1 MTHLPKRFCTADVLA
16 ISTKRHKPKQIV
28 NPSQVHE
35 TQTRRG
41 SFMSL
46 FRRCFPAII
55 VVWFVLPII
64 AAAPKAESDTTVPAS
79 SANKIRLLVLTDAN
93 KLLTVHY
100 LTKGRA
106 IRNVL
111 MTAPIG
117 GLGTMAVDAA
127 ETKHETS
134 KESKTLQNT
143 VGEFNRRPVIEAAI
157 VAGFKEHAQYF
168 EIAVPP
174 DPSVY
179 MTGTNIN
186 FSKAQADGFP
196 YLLSV
201 KEKFAG
207 EATVL
212 GALGTLS
219 AGSSL
224 EFKVVDT
231 ATGKEIGKT
240 GRNGAFSPRKQEF
253 DPATSDRNAF
263 VTDYGVAVKTECAR
277 IYGILSKQGT
287 LHAMAE
293 AHGLGNEVPDMGAVL
308 AKYQKRFD
316 YDFKLAKGWHHF
328 KGTSKYS
335 ETLSRLGAGTKCHV
349 VVTVDLTLPELGQKT
364 GDLDEYIRLFF
375 ERLQEQGYATD
386 AATPFKGLA
395 LDPAYTVFLIDR
407 PQGVGKEI
415 LAFRRLEDPFV
426 ALYDVVFEQD
436 YDGYM
441 AKYSSDFQEM
451 INESRIKIRQ

>member
-1 MTHLPKRFCTADVLA
+1 
-16 ISTKRHKPKQIV
+16 
-28 NPSQVHE
+28 
-35 TQTRRG
+35 
-41 SFMSL
+41 MSL
-46 FRRCFPAII
+46 FRRFFPAII
-55 VVWFVLPII
+55 VVCFVLPSI
-64 AAAPKAESDTTVPAS
+64 AAAPQAGSDTTVPAS
-79 SANKIRLLVLTDAN
+79 STNKIRVLVLTDAN
-93 KLLTVHY
+93 KILTVHY

-106 IRNVL
+106 IRKAL
-111 MTAPIG
+111 MSVPIG
-117 GLGTMAVDAA
+117 GVGTMAVDAA
-127 ETKHETS
+127 ESKHENS
-134 KESKTLQNT
+134 NESKTLQNT

-168 EIAVPP
+168 ELAVPP

-179 MTGTNIN
+179 MKEKDIN
-186 FSKAQADGFP
+186 SSKAQADGFP

-212 GALGTLS
+212 AALGTLS

-240 GRNGAFSPRKQEF
+240 GRSSAFSPRKQEF
-253 DPATSDRNAF
+253 DPATSDRGAF
-263 VTDYGVAVKTECAR
+263 VTDYGVAVNTECAR
-277 IYGILSKQGT
+277 IYGVLNKLGN
-287 LHAMAE
+287 LHVMAE
-293 AHGLGNEVPDMGAVL
+293 AHGLGNEVPDMGVVL

-328 KGTSKYS
+328 KGASKYS
-335 ETLSRLGAGTKCHV
+335 QTLQRFRDGAKCHV

-375 ERLQEQGYATD
+375 ESLQEQGYATD
-386 AATPFKGLA
+386 TATPFQGLE
-395 LDPAYTVFLIDR
+395 LDPAYTTFLIDR
-407 PQGVGKEI
+407 PQGAGKEI
-415 LAFRRLEDPFV
+415 LAFRRLDDPFV
-426 ALYDVVFEQD
+426 VLYDVVFEQD

-441 AKYSSDFQEM
+441 AKYRSDFQEM
-451 INESRIKIRQ
+451 INESRIKIRP

>member
-1 MTHLPKRFCTADVLA
+1 
-16 ISTKRHKPKQIV
+16 
-28 NPSQVHE
+28 
-35 TQTRRG
+35 
-41 SFMSL
+41 MSL
-46 FRRCFPAII
+46 FRRCVPAILA
-55 VVWFVLPII
+55 VGLVLPTI
-64 AAAPKAESDTTVPAS
+64 AAAQEVETGKTAAAPSAPVPSAPAA

-93 KLLTVHY
+93 KILTVHY

-106 IRNVL
+106 IRGAL
-111 MTAPIG
+111 MAAPLG
-117 GLGTMAVDAA
+117 GVGTMAVDAA

-134 KESKTLQNT
+134 KESKILQNT
-143 VGEFNRRPVIEAAI
+143 VGEFNRRPFIGAAI
-157 VAGFKEHAQYF
+157 VAGFKEHAQFF

-174 DPSVY
+174 DPSAY
-179 MTGTNIN
+179 MKEKDIN

-224 EFKVVDT
+224 EFRVVDT
-231 ATGKEIGKT
+231 ATGKEIGKP

-263 VTDYGVAVKTECAR
+263 VTDYGVAVNTECAR

-287 LHAMAE
+287 LHAIAE

-375 ERLQEQGYATD
+375 EHLQEQGYATD

-407 PQGVGKEI
+407 PEGAGKEI

-426 ALYDVVFEQD
+426 VLYDVVFEQD

-441 AKYSSDFQEM
+441 AKYSSDFQEI
-451 INESRIKIRQ
+451 INESKIKIRQ